1 MLEHEKRRSARHSIH
16 KLIDETVDLLAPY
29 FDARE
34 ATLERDYADDDLRV
48 WCPRAAFEAIFTNL
62 LTNSLQAF
70 EARARSGAPAGPRR
84 IHIQTRRAGDTALIR
99 VQDNGPGIDKL
110 AIEEI
115 WLPGKTTTEKGTGL
129 GLTIVK
135 DVIDE
140 LRGRIEAEA
149 HGELGGACF
158 IITLPLKN

>member
-1 MLEHEKRRSARHSIH
+1 
-16 KLIDETVDLLAPY
+16 LA
-29 FDARE
+29 
-34 ATLERDYADDDLRV
+34 
-48 WCPRAAFEAIFTNL
+48 N
-62 LTNSLQAF
+62 
-70 EARARSGAPAGPRR
+70 
-84 IHIQTRRAGDTALIR
+84 IR
-99 VQDNGPGIDKL
+99 VQDNGPGIEKL

-135 DVIDE
+135 DVVEE

-158 IITLPLKN
+158 TITLPLKT